1 MTGWYFCCP
10 VLPHNPRL
18 VGAELWDLRHYD
30 GIWSRCTGDAVYL
43 GPTLYVQFS
52 PKVFVRVEYAD
63 NGYDVDV
70 PGSNLNLAEFSR
82 QRGKLKLAVEF

>member
-1 MTGWYFCCP
+1 M
-10 VLPHNPRL
+10 
-18 VGAELWDLRHYD
+18 GAELWYLRHYD
-30 GIWSRCTGDAVYL
+30 GIWFNTYTGDAVYL

-52 PKVFVRVEYAD
+52 PKVFVTAAW
-63 NGYDVDV
+63 NTQITGHDVDV